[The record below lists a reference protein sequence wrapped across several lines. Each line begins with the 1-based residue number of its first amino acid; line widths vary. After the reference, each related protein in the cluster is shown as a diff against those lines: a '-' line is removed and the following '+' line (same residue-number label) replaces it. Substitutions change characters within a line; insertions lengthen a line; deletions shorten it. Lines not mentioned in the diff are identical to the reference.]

1 MTTLTLNCCV
11 KETALGNQDYFK
23 IIIDTDKNGHDLKK
37 LIWENI
43 GILDINIPVWKVKI
57 PFSEKE
63 NLQLENVE
71 GMEIKNESSV
81 EEIFNNRVED
91 NIYIQ
96 VYHVCKMC
104 KICKICG
111 KNNLSYLRTTSKCE
125 TSNLMIHQEE
135 YAKHLGDRK
144 IETVD
149 DFEQLKKLMGA
160 RIAFLNK
167 FEKEGKNLEAFVG
180 PGIVDDKLSLIV
192 IFPDETVEICL
203 PATFEGYQVLFRY
216 GVAQLASNP
225 RVYHEILRP
234 GISIGCSEA
243 ENAFTLGAF
252 FQTSDKK
259 FILTAGHAIGE
270 GRFENDPKT
279 SPCAQVTF
287 KFHGVNESSN
297 LLDYAFCEVE
307 NCHRVPLVNTN
318 KPLGDTEIVIHKCKS
333 FIRNDPKA
341 MSYVYKCGRTS
352 YLTKGIITDQ
362 MMYFYTDTFGKV
374 LKVSALLVSGI
385 NGQPFGKL
393 GDSGSAVFDNDGCLW
408 GIYYAFDGPYHFPN
422 YVKTHKTGS
431 ERQWI
436 DSSVRAV
443 TVDEVHNGGA
453 YLLFYERVNELIN
466 DVLNIY
472 ELNSFIN
479 T

>member
-1 MTTLTLNCCV
+1 
-11 KETALGNQDYFK
+11 
-23 IIIDTDKNGHDLKK
+23 
-37 LIWENI
+37 
-43 GILDINIPVWKVKI
+43 
-57 PFSEKE
+57 
-63 NLQLENVE
+63 
-71 GMEIKNESSV
+71 
-81 EEIFNNRVED
+81 
-91 NIYIQ
+91 
-96 VYHVCKMC
+96 MC

-149 DFEQLKKLMGA
+149 EFEQLKKLMGA

-203 PATFEGYQVLFRY
+203 PATLKDTK
-216 GVAQLASNP
+216 
-225 RVYHEILRP
+225 P

-341 MSYVYKCGRTS
+341 MSYVYKCSRTS

-453 YLLFYERVNELIN
+453 YLLFYERMNELIN

-472 ELNSFIN
+472 ELNSFIS